1 MFVANFEAILI
12 TTLNLVSHVN
22 VTITHTH
29 THTHTHI
36 YILKHLPHETIAIA
50 KNVAYS
56 FIVSKG
62 IVNVRLNTFPLRQRI
77 VHLLAVRPYKAADLL
92 VRMNRDGV
100 KYKDRKHITR
110 TLRKVSTPQNKTFVL
125 KHGLWNEVYEDW
137 PFHTKLERQQCCRR
151 QTRKLAS
158 SASDDSTSWTSGGY
172 YR

>member
-1 MFVANFEAILI
+1 MC
-12 TTLNLVSHVN
+12 
-22 VTITHTH
+22 
-29 THTHTHI
+29 
-36 YILKHLPHETIAIA
+36 
-50 KNVAYS
+50 
-56 FIVSKG
+56 IVISKG

-100 KYKDRKHITR
+100 KYRDRKRITR

-151 QTRKLAS
+151 QTRTLAPS
-158 SASDDSTSWTSGGY
+158 SSDGVTSLSTLGY
-172 YR
+172 HR